1 MVKILIAIK
10 NCLDGFDLLGDK
22 GLAGR
27 LVQCVVAV
35 FGLVLFI
42 VILPSVLG
50 FAMLNFPRF
59 FTFLM
64 LTSIIISV
72 IMLCISLA
80 IYLISDLIEKITLKN
95 VGNEALAASFLFS
108 LLFSI
113 VCFCLWWFGGMGLMP
128 ISIQTRFFPPQTQ
141 FPLGN
146 LEGIAVD
153 KKGDIYLGVRGYSR
167 IQRYN
172 SEGIFLKGWFI
183 DAGSGLFDI
192 WVDDKDNL
200 NVRSVRTDEHLI
212 FNADG
217 QLLKTTQ
224 IMSLEEDEYLAQK
237 ASGLRTKDAFGNTY
251 EIENP
256 KWSPKVV
263 KINSVSKKSIL
274 IKDSAH
280 FYLFRY
286 PKPLFYVGAI
296 GFIMSAIIGFI
307 VKFKIRFP

>member
-35 FGLVLFI
+35 FALVLFC
-42 VILPSVLG
+42 VILPSVFG

-64 LTSIIISV
+64 LTSIIISI

-80 IYLISDLIEKITLKN
+80 LYLISDLIGNITPKS
-95 VGNEALAASFLFS
+95 VGNEALAAAFLFS
-108 LLFSI
+108 ILFSI
-113 VCFCLWWFGGMGLMP
+113 VFFCLWWFESTSLL
-128 ISIQTRFFPPQTQ
+128 SESTRSRFFPPKVQ

-146 LEGIAVD
+146 LNGIAVD

-172 SEGIFLKGWFI
+172 SEGVFLKGWFI
-183 DAGSGLFDI
+183 NTGSGLFDI
-192 WVDDKDNL
+192 WIDDKNNL
-200 NVRSVRTDEHLI
+200 NVRVVKPSDHLI

-217 QLLKTTQ
+217 QLLKTTK
-224 IMSLEEDEYLAQK
+224 ITSPEEDEYLAQK

-251 EIENP
+251 AIENP

-263 KINSVSKKSIL
+263 KINSVGKKSIL
-274 IKDSAH
+274 IKDPVH

-286 PKPLFYVGAI
+286 PQPLFSIGII
-296 GFIMSAIIGFI
+296 GFIMSAVIGFI
-307 VKFKIRFP
+307 IKFKISFP